1 MAQRLLKGSIV
12 PSGSAVCRQGNKA
25 ESGVC
30 GGTQEERESVGAGS
44 SLPANMVVPT
54 CMARGLGSSGGATLQ
69 RSKLDLKQETK
80 TLEPRVDNSG
90 GGGNN
95 GKNIFNGGGGG
106 DDGGDGELL
115 A

>member
-1 MAQRLLKGSIV
+1 M
-12 PSGSAVCRQGNKA
+12 
-25 ESGVC
+25 
-30 GGTQEERESVGAGS
+30 GAGS
-44 SLPANMVVPT
+44 SLPANLVVPT

-115 A
+115 AQLWASAWAAPQNMLW

>member
-1 MAQRLLKGSIV
+1 M
-12 PSGSAVCRQGNKA
+12 
-25 ESGVC
+25 
-30 GGTQEERESVGAGS
+30 GAGS
-44 SLPANMVVPT
+44 SLPANLVVPT

-115 A
+115 AAAVGLCLGCSTKYVLVVSRC